1 MKQIWQKQNKTQ
13 IAPNWVRDT
22 EILIPNLI
30 IGEVPKKGQASQAIG
45 EPLEQ
50 NNWRNENKLLKK

>member
-22 EILIPNLI
+22 EILT
-30 IGEVPKKGQASQAIG
+30 PK
-45 EPLEQ
+45 PH
-50 NNWRNENKLLKK
+50 NWRGS